1 MQSHSQGPCLQND
14 TNDMLRQTQRCKEF
28 LQFNELD
35 LLLKKHT
42 RQTRDSSSC
51 IDVFITSTPN
61 LFKSLR
67 VLKTAL
73 SDHYPIAGIMNFR
86 TPDNRDALVD

>member
-1 MQSHSQGPCLQND
+1 MQNHSQGPCLQND
-14 TNDMLRQTQRCKEF
+14 TNDMRRQTQRFKEF

-42 RQTRDSSSC
+42 RQTRGSSSC
-51 IDVFITSTPN
+51 IDVLITSTPN
-61 LFKSLR
+61 LFKSSR

-73 SDHYPIAGIMNFR
+73 SDHYPVAGIR
-86 TPDNRDALVD
+86 EL